1 MKLLKNEYEYRTWF
15 INEYLS
21 LDKESDPAILS
32 PDEIET
38 DLQAEMPEVFPC
50 MVLLTP
56 SKSLYAS
63 GTIQYYYRR
72 DIISIGEGL
81 GIIVN
86 TSANQLSL

>member
-1 MKLLKNEYEYRTWF
+1 
-15 INEYLS
+15 
-21 LDKESDPAILS
+21 
-32 PDEIET
+32 
-38 DLQAEMPEVFPC
+38 MPEVFPC

-81 GIIVN
+81 DIIVN